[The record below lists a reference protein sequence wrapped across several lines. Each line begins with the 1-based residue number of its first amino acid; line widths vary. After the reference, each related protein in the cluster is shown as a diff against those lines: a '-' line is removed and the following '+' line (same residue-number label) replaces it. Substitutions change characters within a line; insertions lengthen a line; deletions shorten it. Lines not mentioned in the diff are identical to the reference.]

1 MRIGTFL
8 MPSTFASSPWPPL
21 VLEMWYQV
29 SWHDFSPMYT
39 ITDKSVD
46 LIWNCLMQFCTKQ
59 MYHHLP
65 WLAPNSS
72 KSAQQEKY
80 HKPPESQ
87 SAKRNNRTIAKISGR
102 RLFLFWFFVCL
113 SVFSS
118 KQFPKSRKLI
128 VFSYPSTAK
137 IAPFSFAFQLYLQ
150 TKLLI
155 CWFAWSTF
163 WWGWHLL
170 QLLLSWL
177 EDNMQS
183 LGGRCK
189 NWGLRF
195 RYT

>member
-1 MRIGTFL
+1 
-8 MPSTFASSPWPPL
+8 
-21 VLEMWYQV
+21 
-29 SWHDFSPMYT
+29 
-39 ITDKSVD
+39 
-46 LIWNCLMQFCTKQ
+46 MQFCTKQ

-87 SAKRNNRTIAKISGR
+87 SAKRNNRTIAKISGNR

-113 SVFSS
+113 TVFSS

-150 TKLLI
+150 TKLLT

-170 QLLLSWL
+170 QLSLSWL

-195 RYT
+195 RYASKTLTNPNSK